1 MAGLRQLVRRVAG
14 LPVRAK
20 AALAAAAVLSVVAV
34 LLVLVPGGGDD
45 EAPADETSTDE
56 ALPPA
61 EGDGGMPTTTVRT
74 GGIDVDAPDGWQ
86 VIPLPEVGFGIAV
99 PPEWEA
105 VALSPDGLATL
116 AGASPVVPDFAES
129 AHAAAAEGGLVYA
142 AGEDAAGGVSDV
154 MVRAAPQT
162 GVTDLTELE
171 DYAEALAS
179 QAGRTDPEVDTVDD
193 ADAPTV
199 QLRFEVGSGDERA
212 VGTETL
218 VLDDGGIVWS
228 VIVTSDDPAIQDDL
242 ATAITGTLTFAD
254 R

>member
-1 MAGLRQLVRRVAG
+1 MAGLRQLARRLAG
-14 LPVRAK
+14 LPTRAK
-20 AALAAAAVLSVVAV
+20 AALVAAAVLSVVAL
-34 LLVLVPGGGDD
+34 LLVVMPGGDGD
-45 EAPADETSTDE
+45 EAPADETTTDE
-56 ALPPA
+56 ATPPV
-61 EGDGGMPTTTVRT
+61 EGDGAMPTTTLRT

-116 AGASPVVPDFAES
+116 AGASPVVPDFAEN
-129 AHAAAAEGGLVYA
+129 AHAAAGEGGLVYA
-142 AGEDAAGGVSDV
+142 AGEDTAGGVSDV

-162 GVTDLTELE
+162 GITDLRELE
-171 DYAEALAS
+171 DYAEALAT
-179 QAGRTDPEVDTVDD
+179 QAGRTDPEVDAVDD
-193 ADAPTV
+193 AEMPTV
-199 QLRFEVGSGDERA
+199 QMRFEVGSGDEGA

-218 VLDDGGIVWS
+218 VLGEDGIVWS
-228 VIVTSDDPAIQDDL
+228 VIVTSDDPTIQDDL